1 MRTGS
6 VTSHR
11 RHRQPWQPT
20 RGWIGGIAALGGF
33 ALSSITAQTP
43 IRDPPPLVPAITS
56 LGQPPR
62 WEPYLLG
69 FFGTERDET
78 RGRHLGIGAGVHR
91 ALGSQITGVLG
102 VSGEPFV
109 VIGDNV
115 RAGARGLLASRAL
128 SLGLGAEYA
137 GGDRHVEPLI
147 MWNTAVRRGGLLGS
161 GSMIRLDWYPFSDQR
176 VDVGV
181 SVPTRG
187 RPGRTRPHQTGVSLP
202 SPRSRADPP
211 ALISVEVDSAL
222 ALARVHAHRMVLYEQ
237 LYPDVGGGS
246 LRASLR
252 RFRER
257 TRAARDKLEAD
268 RLARPDGM
276 TAERNEAAFHAHLRD
291 AYALLVG
298 DELADEV
305 AAAARQT
312 ALDEVILPYDALFG
326 RPKEGNTSLD
336 GLRARAHARFGKWLI
351 ASGVS
356 ANVRLPVQGVFE
368 RQTAMVEDVYRQLV
382 RSHDDSRVA
391 WLPPQLA
398 LLPEEHDEQW
408 EIDSLVSRATA
419 RAFTALNRITYVRNT
434 ELQQEFRRSI
444 RLARDYHVLWL
455 HDYTGRNENHDD
467 EVGYSLTVD
476 GYLEA
481 LVRAV
486 RAFDTTRR
494 LPVFMLFVDQY
505 FYDLRDGRLWLT
517 ILEDPLGASTR
528 RIASDTLRAGL
539 ERKLA
544 ELREAVRASPALQAE
559 AVRRGRSNWLR
570 RTTKVHVNVTWPAD
584 FSFRSHRVVPKV
596 PFVPDNIMR
605 DHRKIAFY
613 DLREDDPY
621 RGELLVAGAG
631 VGEHYASATWDD
643 RALLIRGPAAIEAK
657 SEIREALRQNGIAE
671 RDIPYPLGASAGT
684 TAQTRLDG
692 DLRNVAEVLQ
702 VHNEVGFGSKRASVA
717 RAMLYSL
724 MPPGSVI
731 IVPDAMW
738 LSTEWASLVASAA
751 LRGAEVFVIA
761 PSVLNEPSAGLPQLA
776 TTHELLARF
785 LILAQELGPVMRE
798 SGGDIHVGLFTAKED
813 VNDVRSQIAEVS
825 AGMRRSD
832 MAVHVFPYPKPLRA
846 MIDSLPHM
854 LELPPYAP
862 LSIAEDARLRLPQLH
877 QKTQFLATRATI
889 DRLVARPEWRDLLL
903 AVFTVRIQQASA
915 FRDTLGAEVAA
926 RAYMRVGLDM
936 IDRYRASLPK
946 PHHDILYLTIGS
958 QNQDARGMVL
968 DGEAS
973 VVVSGAGAV
982 ISMPDFFYLLA
993 RSTWITR
1000 IDQLDRFIP
1009 PTTNLWRKVARF
1021 VRYAL

>member
-1 MRTGS
+1 
-6 VTSHR
+6 
-11 RHRQPWQPT
+11 
-20 RGWIGGIAALGGF
+20 
-33 ALSSITAQTP
+33 
-43 IRDPPPLVPAITS
+43 VPAVTS

-78 RGRHLGIGAGVHR
+78 RGPHVGFGAGVHR

-102 VSGEPFV
+102 VSGESFV
-109 VIGDNV
+109 VFGGDV
-115 RAGARGLLASRAL
+115 RAGARGLVASRAL
-128 SLGLGAEYA
+128 SLGIGSEYA
-137 GGDRHVEPLI
+137 AGDRHVEPFVL
-147 MWNTAVRRGGLLGS
+147 WNTAVRRGGLLGL
-161 GSMIRLDWYPFSDQR
+161 GSMIRLDWYPFSNQR
-176 VDVGV
+176 LDVGL
-181 SVPTRG
+181 SLPTRG

-202 SPRSRADPP
+202 SPRTRAEPTAPIP
-211 ALISVEVDSAL
+211 AEVDSTL
-222 ALARVHAHRMVLYEQ
+222 ALARTHAHRMVLYEQ

-246 LRASLR
+246 LRVSLR

-257 TRAARDKLEAD
+257 TRAARDKLAAESVT
-268 RLARPDGM
+268 RPDSL
-276 TAERNEAAFHAHLRD
+276 TADRNEAAFHAHLRD

-298 DELADEV
+298 DESADEV
-305 AAAARQT
+305 AAAARE
-312 ALDEVILPYDALFG
+312 AILEEIILPYDALFG
-326 RPKEGNTSLD
+326 RSKERNTSVD
-336 GLRARAHARFGKWLI
+336 GLRARAHDAFGRWLT
-351 ASGVS
+351 ASGTS
-356 ANVRLPVQGVFE
+356 ANVRPLVASVFE

-419 RAFTALNRITYVRNT
+419 REFTALNRITYVRNT
-434 ELQQEFRRSI
+434 ELQQEFRRTI

-455 HDYTGRNENHDD
+455 HDYTGRYEGHDD
-467 EVGYSLTVD
+467 EVAYSLTVD

-486 RAFDTTRR
+486 TAFDATHR

-517 ILEDPLGASTR
+517 ILENPLGASAKHV
-528 RIASDTLRAGL
+528 ASDTLRAGL

-544 ELREAVRASPALQAE
+544 ELRNAVRASRALQAE
-559 AVRRGRSNWLR
+559 AARLGGSNWLR
-570 RTTKVHVNVTWPAD
+570 RAVKVNVNVTWPAD
-584 FSFRSHRVVPKV
+584 FAFRSHRVVPKV

-605 DHRKIAFY
+605 DHRKLAFY

-657 SEIREALRQNGIAE
+657 MEVRELLRQNGIGE
-671 RDIPYPLGASAGT
+671 RDIPYPLLSSTGAT
-684 TAQTRLDG
+684 TRTPLDG
-692 DLRNVAEVLQ
+692 DPRNLAEVLQ
-702 VHNEVGFGSKRASVA
+702 VHNEVGFGVKRASVA

-761 PSVLNEPSAGLPQLA
+761 PSILNEPSAGLPQLA
-776 TTHELLARF
+776 TAHELLARF

-798 SGGDIHVGLFTAKED
+798 GGGDIHVGLFTAKED

-832 MAVHVFPYPKPLRA
+832 MAVRVFPYPKPLRV
-846 MIDSLPHM
+846 MIDSLPLM

-877 QKTQFLATRATI
+877 QKTQFLATRSAI

-903 AVFTVRIQQASA
+903 SVFAVRIQQASA

-926 RAYMRVGLDM
+926 RTYMRVGLEM

-946 PHHDILYLTIGS
+946 PNHDILYLTIGS

-973 VVVSGAGAV
+973 VLVSGAGAV

-1009 PTTNLWRKVARF
+1009 PTTKFWRRIARF